1 MHTAASGEE
10 NPHRQFDFWL
20 GEWEVRTADGQV
32 AGVNRIESEYD
43 GCVLHERYTTD
54 RGYRGQSLNIYDAS
68 RKVWHQTWVDSDGLL
83 LLLEG
88 GIRDG
93 RMVLEGQT
101 VGADGQ
107 VTRHRISW
115 TPNADGSVR
124 QLWESTDA
132 EGEWSTAF
140 DGRYTRK

>member
-1 MHTAASGEE
+1 MNA
-10 NPHRQFDFWL
+10 HRQFDFWL
-20 GEWEVRTADGQV
+20 GEWEVRKPDGEL
-32 AGVNRIESEYD
+32 AGINRIEGEYD
-43 GCVLHERYTTD
+43 GSVLHERYTTD

-88 GIRDG
+88 GLRDG
-93 RMVLEGQT
+93 SMVLEGQT

-107 VTRHRISW
+107 VTRHRITW

-132 EGEWSTAF
+132 GGGWSIAF
-140 DGRYTRK
+140 DGRYTKRGPR